1 MGPGFESQ
9 RDHKKSPLLKKRTFL
24 FYPSKACFNEE
35 IKQKSTSLVKQ
46 GGLYAWIELMTRV
59 HVKLPEGSQK
69 KSTSKEADFFVLSE

>member
-9 RDHKKSPLLKKRTFL
+9 RDHKKSPLRKKRTFL

-46 GGLYAWIELMTRV
+46 GGLYAWIEPKTRV
-59 HVKLPEGSQK
+59 HAIIPEGSQK